1 MNKAKKYFSE
11 YFKKSALHL
20 GKSKFIFFIFTS
32 IELIELTIYLID
44 KSAILFHYN
53 HHFNYKLSKLSS
65 IILKIS
71 PYHHFFEFIK
81 EKNDDTLNAIL
92 LVVIVILYLLFF
104 IYFLNANKQQNY
116 DEDEEIEGKGKKI
129 YLEKIAINFFDF
141 ILFRLLTLYSLDII
155 VHHIIINCSKSSSS
169 ALDYILLFLYL
180 LFISIILSFHIV
192 YYITICSW
200 SNFKSIDSCLK
211 YYPYDEFFSSKYE
224 IIAFLIKLF
233 ITINQNYMLAN
244 NDFVDFISIFTSFII
259 LLLFLSFCAYIVII
273 LLFSSSILYFNL
285 AFFNKLR
292 IFYIMLMIECI
303 FFRIILH
310 NHEDYV
316 PFLIYVIILII
327 LNCYILVEGFEP
339 FILARVISDQN
350 YLGICWFIQGNNID
364 IQHFTAEWITY
375 HKTQCIETNCLIC
388 NEMGIEGDGFFTD
401 FCSNENRNTISKNI
415 LRQNSLNN
423 KKFEKKKTS

>member
-65 IILKIS
+65 IILKVS

-200 SNFKSIDSCLK
+200 SNFK
-211 YYPYDEFFSSKYE
+211 
-224 IIAFLIKLF
+224 
-233 ITINQNYMLAN
+233 
-244 NDFVDFISIFTSFII
+244 
-259 LLLFLSFCAYIVII
+259 
-273 LLFSSSILYFNL
+273 
-285 AFFNKLR
+285 
-292 IFYIMLMIECI
+292 
-303 FFRIILH
+303 
-310 NHEDYV
+310 
-316 PFLIYVIILII
+316 
-327 LNCYILVEGFEP
+327 
-339 FILARVISDQN
+339 
-350 YLGICWFIQGNNID
+350 
-364 IQHFTAEWITY
+364 
-375 HKTQCIETNCLIC
+375 
-388 NEMGIEGDGFFTD
+388 
-401 FCSNENRNTISKNI
+401 
-415 LRQNSLNN
+415 
-423 KKFEKKKTS
+423 